1 VPTRVL
7 FHVAKSVVEA
17 SLFWPLGKKNNSSA
31 TTHVMKDFCEN
42 NALKLPDFEKILSQV
57 FFFSD
62 HFEIFEKK
70 IIWQNHE
77 LLNLFKDIRV
87 QAGHQNL

>member
-57 FFFSD
+57 FFSVTILRFLR
-62 HFEIFEKK
+62 KK
-70 IIWQNHE
+70 LSGKTMN
-77 LLNLFKDIRV
+77 F
-87 QAGHQNL
+87 